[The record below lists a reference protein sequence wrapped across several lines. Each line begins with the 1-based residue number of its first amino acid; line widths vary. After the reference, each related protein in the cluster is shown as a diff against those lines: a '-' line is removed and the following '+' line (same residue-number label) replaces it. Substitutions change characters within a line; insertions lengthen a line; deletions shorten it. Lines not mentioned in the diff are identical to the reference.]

1 MVLKQLAII
10 PCGAKKAWDTEP
22 ALGPLPVKH
31 VYQSTFHQLCRA
43 YAETFADQWAVL
55 SGKHGFMYP
64 QELIDTNYDVTFG
77 KGQQDEVSRSFC
89 TQQWQEKQM
98 SEYDQ
103 YVVLLGKKYDTVVTR
118 ILPMGRTVFPLREYR
133 GMGYMQQAL
142 KQAVASHRPLP
153 LHARE
158 EESW

>member
-1 MVLKQLAII
+1 M
-10 PCGAKKAWDTEP
+10 
-22 ALGPLPVKH
+22 
-31 VYQSTFHQLCRA
+31 
-43 YAETFADQWAVL
+43 
-55 SGKHGFMYP
+55 
-64 QELIDTNYDVTFG
+64 
-77 KGQQDEVSRSFC
+77 
-89 TQQWQEKQM
+89 QQWQEKQM

-118 ILPMGRTVFPLREYR
+118 ILPMERTVFPLREYR